1 MKLRVVYFVGLVGML
16 ASWIVGPST
25 ADPALWKTVCVA
37 SFVIMTGAQILK
49 TRLWWFRYCGVVLEI
64 GGLSNLAVVL
74 ANGHFMPVLG
84 MIEHRARGIW
94 VPMMP
99 DTLFAVLGDRLD
111 VGIGLV
117 SIGDV
122 FLVAGVVGLIVGN
135 IWVAARGLAAWIARQ
150 RRTRRSVAT
159 QWAAS
164 RVTMRP
170 WPSGRWE
177 EQ

>member
-1 MKLRVVYFVGLVGML
+1 MKTKTMYFVGLVGML

-49 TRLWWFRYCGVVLEI
+49 TRLWWFRYWGVVLVI

-84 MIEHRARGIW
+84 MIEHRARALWI
-94 VPMMP
+94 PMLP
-99 DTLFAVLGDRLD
+99 DTPLAVLGDRFY
-111 VGIGLV
+111 VMGAMV

-122 FLVAGVVGLIVGN
+122 FLVGGVVGLIVGN
-135 IWVAARGLAAWIARQ
+135 IWVAARGLAAWIVRQ
-150 RRTRRSVAT
+150 RRARRSVAT

-164 RVTMRP
+164 RVTMWP
-170 WPSGRWE
+170 WLGGRWK